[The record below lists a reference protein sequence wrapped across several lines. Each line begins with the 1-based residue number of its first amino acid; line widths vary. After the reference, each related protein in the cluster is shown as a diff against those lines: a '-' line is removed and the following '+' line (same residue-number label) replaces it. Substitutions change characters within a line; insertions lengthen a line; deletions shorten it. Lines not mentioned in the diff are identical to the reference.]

1 MTIIKKSRK
10 PVAKKSPK
18 RRFDA
23 GGDVLSEA
31 LRGKF
36 REMTGPSGPRNPIA
50 TSAGADTGGP
60 GKDLVKRGPGKDL
73 VKRGAGKDL
82 VRSGNALARSGPSIN
97 VDMPKRIRGIKDI
110 GSGTGER
117 VSRAALEGPSKA
129 AADTATKSASKLGG
143 LGRLAGRLSGVG
155 MALTPSEL
163 GSDDTKTGY
172 DAMKPVSKDQY
183 LKNTASK
190 ANMTRGTGFKA
201 DDSGPSLKN
210 EANVGPPRPLGSNKA
225 EKAATKTVA
234 KAATKASTANRK
246 AASDDDAFMA
256 DLRASAA
263 RMKSATADAAQKT
276 GAMKDK
282 MSDFAGSFKK
292 GGKMSAKA
300 KPAAKAYAKGGMV
313 KASKSINGCAKKGHT
328 RGKMV

>member
-18 RRFDA
+18 RKFDA
-23 GGDVLSEA
+23 GGDILADALSG
-31 LRGKF
+31 RY
-36 REMTGPSGPRNPIA
+36 RELTGPSGPRNPIT

-82 VRSGNALARSGPSIN
+82 VRSGNALARSGPSID
-97 VDMPKRIRGIKDI
+97 VDMPKRLRGIKDI

-143 LGRLAGRLSGVG
+143 LGRLAGRLSGPIG
-155 MALTPSEL
+155 MALTPSDL

-183 LKNTASK
+183 LKNSASK
-190 ANMTRGTGFKA
+190 VNMTRGTGFKA

-210 EANVGPPRPLGSNKA
+210 EANVGPPRPLGP
-225 EKAATKTVA
+225 TKSASKPVA
-234 KAATKASTANRK
+234 KAATKAATANRK

-276 GAMKDK
+276 GSMKDK

-300 KPAAKAYAKGGMV
+300 KPAAKAYAKGGLV
-313 KASKSINGCAKKGHT
+313 KSSKSINGCAKKGLT
-328 RGKMV
+328 RGASR